1 MRPGGPG
8 GGAPALEWIERRSPA
23 AGDVRLVA
31 AGPPAVDLGER
42 EAIALALAAGATVV
56 LDDRRGR
63 RRARSLGVPITGT
76 LGVLL
81 ALHRA
86 GHANR
91 RFAEDLDAL
100 DATGM
105 YLTPDLKRRVME
117 RLHTGEAPKEEA

>member
-1 MRPGGPG
+1 MRELHRVVIPDAVAEELERRPGPRVDRT
-8 GGAPALEWIERRSPA
+8 PESHRRRRSP
-23 AGDVRLVA
+23 GGIGTTRS
-31 AGPPAVDLGER
+31 
-42 EAIALALAAGATVV
+42 
-56 LDDRRGR
+56 GR

-86 GHANR
+86 GYANR

-100 DATGM
+100 DAAGM

-117 RLHTGEAPKEEA
+117 LLHAGEAPKEEA